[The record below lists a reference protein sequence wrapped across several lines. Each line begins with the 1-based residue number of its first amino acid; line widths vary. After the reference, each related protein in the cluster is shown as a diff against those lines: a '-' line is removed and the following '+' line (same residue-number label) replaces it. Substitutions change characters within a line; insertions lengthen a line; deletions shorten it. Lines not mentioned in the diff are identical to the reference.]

1 MVTTAPAA
9 GSGSGPGSLGA
20 CHYVRLSYETL
31 RAAADAQAAD
41 RACIEVI
48 GADGDLDVRFADL
61 RIVAH
66 IEAAPAL
73 AHPGL
78 GPGAERHALARG
90 GRRMDV
96 ARNIARRHADVA
108 AARDEAVRGLFPRSG
123 RVPRV
128 RGGGELTPAD
138 EAGGGLP
145 VMLRQTRERRLGP
158 GRGGRPQK
166 NQRRQ
171 RQPG

>member
-20 CHYVRLSYETL
+20 CHYVRLSYESL
-31 RAAADAQAAD
+31 RAAADAHAAD

-108 AARDEAVRGLFPRSG
+108 AARDEAVRGLFPGSG

-128 RGGGELTPAD
+128 RGGGELTQAD
-138 EAGGGLP
+138 EPAGGLP
-145 VMLRQTRERRLGP
+145 IIFRQRRERRAGP
-158 GRGGRPQK
+158 GGGARPAD
-166 NQRRQ
+166 NCRRTL
-171 RQPG
+171 PPA